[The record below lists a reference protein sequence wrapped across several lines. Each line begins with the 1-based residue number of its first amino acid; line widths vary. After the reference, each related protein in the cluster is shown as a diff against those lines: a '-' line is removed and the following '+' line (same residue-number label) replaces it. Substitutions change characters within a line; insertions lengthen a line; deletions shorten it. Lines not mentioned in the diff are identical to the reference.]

1 MKKCK
6 CPSGKP
12 KEMVVCINESNRQY
26 KTICLACKAVVNYY
40 TFTGDVKNPTVL
52 KK

>member
-12 KEMVVCINESNRQY
+12 KEMVICVDELTRQY
-26 KTICLACKAVVNYY
+26 KTICLACKTVVNS
-40 TFTGDVKNPTVL
+40 GEIKNPSVL